1 MPELWRNQ
9 DCVFEG
15 GCNRA
20 EAVSCGCPQCQ
31 SARTICDSPF
41 HLSHCDWFTRKQPDR
56 GTVDYPANW
65 SRPARQPCSLSH
77 MRVSKRQHRLL
88 IDLIPHQQ
96 SIFFVWVCRHVG
108 CVGFLREFLWRP
120 LPERVL
126 ERGYTAYTPTHPR
139 KFCSVSIEEAWELT
153 EGLGKRLVEARSDLF
168 DGTIRQITDRF

>member
-56 GTVDYPANW
+56 GTV
-65 SRPARQPCSLSH
+65 
-77 MRVSKRQHRLL
+77 
-88 IDLIPHQQ
+88 
-96 SIFFVWVCRHVG
+96 
-108 CVGFLREFLWRP
+108 
-120 LPERVL
+120 
-126 ERGYTAYTPTHPR
+126 
-139 KFCSVSIEEAWELT
+139 
-153 EGLGKRLVEARSDLF
+153 
-168 DGTIRQITDRF
+168 

>member
-1 MPELWRNQ
+1 MPEPWQNQ

-65 SRPARQPCSLSH
+65 SRPAPTALLTIPNVRFQVETRAS
-77 MRVSKRQHRLL
+77 QRLP
-88 IDLIPHQQ
+88 IIPPQQ
-96 SIFFVWVCRHVG
+96 SVSVVWVCRHVG

-139 KFCSVSIEEAWELT
+139 KFCSVSIEEGWN
-153 EGLGKRLVEARSDLF
+153 
-168 DGTIRQITDRF
+168 

>member
-1 MPELWRNQ
+1 MPTAKSGPDGRLVMRKMPHRPLRVRTHAHSRVSVKESHNKTGRDLAGSVPGMPELWRNQ

-65 SRPARQPCSLSH
+65 SRPARQPCSSLSH

-88 IDLIPHQQ
+88 IDYP
-96 SIFFVWVCRHVG
+96 
-108 CVGFLREFLWRP
+108 
-120 LPERVL
+120 
-126 ERGYTAYTPTHPR
+126 
-139 KFCSVSIEEAWELT
+139 
-153 EGLGKRLVEARSDLF
+153 
-168 DGTIRQITDRF
+168 